1 MDDIQSKVLLCPRND
16 EESLQILKLSTA
28 IDLPTLVSDQAH
40 GAKLSG
46 EKDLLARLLEVNSD
60 MKTLVIVEIPGVKE
74 EEDLR
79 KQGIEVVI
87 IDHHRYDDL
96 DRMSQQSSLEQFRKL
111 FELNDTKLTELG
123 FDPKMIAGVGAIDR
137 GFLWELKNEDL
148 NEDERK
154 QAIAYYRSLTME
166 LGGERREREEELA
179 QIVWKNRVEDE
190 GVIILRSDDDTTSVR
205 DPLSFIV
212 AENYPDHPPQTV
224 IFQGSRRVYVQESE
238 KARELYDTYGG
249 FTFGRDACWGK
260 MNDDEAL
267 PTQEEI
273 LKVLR
278 S

>member
-16 EESLQILKLSTA
+16 EESLQILKLAEA
-28 IDLPTLVSDQAH
+28 INLPTLVSSQAH
-40 GAKLSG
+40 GAKLLA
-46 EKDLLARLLEVNSD
+46 EKDLLARLLEINPD

-74 EEDLR
+74 EKELKR
-79 KQGIEVVI
+79 QGIDVVI

-111 FELNDTKLTELG
+111 FDLDDAKLVELG

-148 NEDERK
+148 NEDQRK

-179 QIVWKNRVEDE
+179 QAVWSNRKEDD
-190 GVIILRSDDDTTSVR
+190 GIIILRSDDDTTSIR

-212 AENYPDHPPQTV
+212 AENYPDHPPQTI
-224 IFQGSRRVYVQESE
+224 IFQGNRRVYVQESE

-260 MNDDEAL
+260 MSDGEVL
-267 PTQEEI
+267 PTLNEI
-273 LKVLR
+273 LQVIR
-278 S
+278 P